1 MKSSKW
7 TGWFLLAVFLA
18 ALLAIWKPWAPPD
31 EPRFR
36 LGLDLQGGLR
46 IVLRTTVDEP
56 TQEELEQVRT
66 VLENRI
72 NALGVAEP
80 LIQIEG
86 KNRIVIELPGLTPED
101 QERALK
107 LIGQRAVLE
116 FRIVKEGAEGLTVSQ
131 INQML
136 RENPR
141 LDRKELE
148 QRLLKPEDLGPVLM
162 TGAEL
167 KTARVVFDQFGRPQ
181 VALEFTPEGAK
192 KFAEITRKNIG
203 KRLAIVLDG
212 RVYSAPVIR
221 SAITGG
227 RAVIEGLASVEE
239 ATEIA
244 LVLRSGSLPVGV
256 EVEEV
261 RAIGPTLGQ
270 DAIRAGIVA
279 SLIGAVLI
287 FVALFLYY
295 GLWFG
300 AVAAIGLIYIAVLV
314 LGMLAGLGA
323 TLTLPGIAGFILT
336 LGAAVDGNVLSFER
350 IKEELKLG
358 KKLRQA
364 IPDGFRHSTVT
375 ILDANISTLLA
386 AAALYNYATGP
397 VRGFA
402 VMLAIGI
409 VAAVFSNLIFSRWLL
424 EQIAA
429 RREVTPPY
437 YVWGTKIPFLKEA
450 RIITPVTLAIAL
462 LMTLV
467 VFTKGF
473 NYGIDFTGGTAYLL
487 RTPLDV
493 TVADVRKALDEANI
507 PGVTGKKAVITE
519 VQGLAADH
527 REFSVKVPFLDQ
539 ETRIELAKFLE
550 KKLNATVLRSDTV
563 GPAIGAELRRN
574 TILAVLVGLLLIL
587 IYMAFRFDWVFGV
600 ASVIAVA
607 HDVAITA
614 GVFSLLNLEFTIPI
628 VAALLTIIG
637 YSINDSIIISD
648 RIRENQKTVRG
659 MPYREMVDLSINQTL
674 SRTVMTSFTTLL
686 PLLSLLFLGGAVLRD
701 FSIALVVGI
710 LVGTYSSIYV
720 VGALVTWWKE
730 RQQARLAAGKKRRA

>member
-1 MKSSKW
+1 MSSKY
-7 TGWFLLAVFLA
+7 TGWFLLAVFLL
-18 ALLAIWKPWAPPD
+18 ALLGIWKPWAPPD
-31 EPRFR
+31 EPRFK

-46 IVLRTTVDEP
+46 IVLKTSVDNP
-56 TQEELEQVRT
+56 TKEELEQVRT

-80 LIQIEG
+80 LIQIQG
-86 KNRIVIELPGLTPED
+86 KNRIVIELPGLTPKD

-116 FRIVKEGAEGLTVSQ
+116 FRIVKEGAQGLTVSQ
-131 INQML
+131 INQMI

-141 LDRKELE
+141 LKREELE
-148 QRLLKPEDLGPVLM
+148 KQLIKPEDLGPVLL
-162 TGAEL
+162 TGADL

-181 VALEFTPEGAK
+181 VAMEFKPEGAK
-192 KFAEITRKNIG
+192 KFAEITRRNIG
-203 KRLAIVLDG
+203 KRLAIVLDN

-227 RAVIEGLASVEE
+227 QAVIEGLSSVEE

-261 RAIGPTLGQ
+261 RAIGPTLGK
-270 DAIRAGIVA
+270 DAIQAGITA
-279 SLIGAVLI
+279 SIVGAVLI
-287 FVALFLYY
+287 FLALYLYY
-295 GLWFG
+295 GFWFG
-300 AVAAIGLIYIAVLV
+300 SVAAVGLLYIAVLV
-314 LGMLAGLGA
+314 LGMMAGLGA

-364 IPDGFRHSTVT
+364 IKDGFVHSTVT

-409 VAAVFSNLIFSRWLL
+409 VAAVFSNLIFSRYLL
-424 EQIAA
+424 ERIADK
-429 RREVTPPY
+429 REVVPPY
-437 YVWGTKIPFLKEA
+437 YVWGTKIPFLKEG
-450 RIITPVTLAIAL
+450 RILTPLTLAFAL
-462 LMTLV
+462 LMAGV
-467 VFTKGF
+467 VFVKGF
-473 NYGIDFTGGTAYLL
+473 NYGIDFTGGTAYLI
-487 RTPLDV
+487 RAPLET
-493 TVADVRKALDEANI
+493 TVADVRKALDTADI

-519 VQGLAADH
+519 VQAPAADH
-527 REFSVKVPFLDQ
+527 KEFSIKVPLLDQ
-539 ETRIELAKFLE
+539 ATRVELAHHLE
-550 KKLNATVLRSDTV
+550 KTLKAEVLRSDTV
-563 GPAIGAELRRN
+563 GPAIGAELRKN
-574 TILAVLVGLLLIL
+574 TILAVLVGLALIL
-587 IYMAFRFDWVFGV
+587 VYMAFRFDWVFGV

-648 RIRENQKTVRG
+648 RIRENQKTLRG
-659 MPYREMVDLSINQTL
+659 LKYHELVDLSINQTL
-674 SRTVMTSFTTLL
+674 SRTVMTSLTTML
-686 PLLSLLFLGGAVLRD
+686 PLLALLFLGGSVLRD

-710 LVGTYSSIYV
+710 VVGTFSSIYV
-720 VGALVTWWKE
+720 VGSLVAWWKE
-730 RQQARLAAGKKRRA
+730 RQQANLKRKAGA